1 MVRNIFKQLAAAAIA
16 CTLGVGAAQAAVT
29 IYVGPAGSCGASGCT
44 APNTVTSQL
53 TSYTYYDF
61 NSGLPGIYAGSGS
74 IVTGSVGG
82 QYATPFG
89 DTTPYLTVGQNQ
101 SETVTPGGVHNVFGL
116 YWGSVDAYNTISFFL
131 NNVLVDAFAG
141 NDPRL
146 TGITANG
153 GQLTPNSNQY
163 VTFMGLS
170 YTSVKLDSSQ
180 FAFESDNHLVG
191 DVPEPSTLAMLAAA
205 LLSMFGFGMWRR
217 QSAH

>member
-1 MVRNIFKQLAAAAIA
+1 MIKLISKLISAAIVSA
-16 CTLGVGAAQAAVT
+16 CAAGAAEAAVA

-53 TSYTYYDF
+53 SSFTIYDF
-61 NSGLPGIYAGSGS
+61 NSGLPGVYAGSGS
-74 IVTGSVGG
+74 IVTGSVSG

-101 SETVTPGGVHNVFGL
+101 SETLTPGGVHNVFGL
-116 YWGSVDAYNTISFFL
+116 YWGSVDAYNSIKFFL
-131 NNVLVDAFAG
+131 NNVLVDTFAG

-153 GQLTPNSNQY
+153 GQLTSNSNQY
-163 VTFMGLS
+163 VTFLGLQ
-170 YTSVKLDSSQ
+170 YTSVQLSSTQ

-191 DVPEPSTLAMLAAA
+191 DVPEPSTLALIAAA
-205 LLSMFGFGMWRR
+205 LLSMFGLGYWRK
-217 QSAH
+217 QNA